1 MSSKKIKNFDS
12 VLLRLKKALSST
24 NIIQT
29 IHTLDTPGK
38 NYPLIKIVVGKGNLR
53 RILISAGIHGDEPG
67 GVETILKFFEKN
79 YHHKYA
85 DTCEF
90 TILPCI
96 NPYGYEYETRENYQK
111 KDLNRFF
118 KCEKPPK
125 EVEFVQSI
133 FDSKFELTLELHE
146 DDESHGYYLYQ
157 KERSQK
163 YERLGLNILQ
173 SIKDIIPIN
182 KNNEIDGSKAK
193 RGIIN
198 NNQDL
203 VKMDWW
209 PMALYGFIK
218 GAEISLTLEAPS
230 QYNIST
236 RVEAHLTAITTALDN
251 LITIK

>member
-1 MSSKKIKNFDS
+1 M
-12 VLLRLKKALSST
+12 
-24 NIIQT
+24 
-29 IHTLDTPGK
+29 
-38 NYPLIKIVVGKGNLR
+38 
-53 RILISAGIHGDEPG
+53 
-67 GVETILKFFEKN
+67 
-79 YHHKYA
+79 
-85 DTCEF
+85 
-90 TILPCI
+90 PCI
-96 NPYGYEYETRENYQK
+96 NPYGYEYGTRENYQK
-111 KDLNRFF
+111 KDLNRLF

-125 EVEFVQSI
+125 EVKFAQSI

-157 KERSQK
+157 KERNQK
-163 YERLGLNILQ
+163 YEELGLNILQ
-173 SIKDIIPIN
+173 SIKAIIPIN

>member
-1 MSSKKIKNFDS
+1 LPSIKIKNFDS
-12 VLLRLKKALSST
+12 VLIRLKKTLPAT
-24 NIIQT
+24 NIIET
-29 IHTLDTPGK
+29 THTLNTPNK
-38 NYPLIKIVVGKGNLR
+38 NYPLIKFVIGKGNLR
-53 RILISAGIHGDEPG
+53 RVLISAGIHGDEPA
-67 GVETILKFFEKN
+67 GVETILKFFENN

-96 NPYGYEYETRENYQK
+96 NPYGYEYGTRENYQK
-111 KDLNRFF
+111 KDLNRLF

-125 EVEFVQSI
+125 EVKFAQSI

-157 KERSQK
+157 KERNQK
-163 YERLGLNILQ
+163 YEELGLNILQ
-173 SIKDIIPIN
+173 SIKAIIPIN